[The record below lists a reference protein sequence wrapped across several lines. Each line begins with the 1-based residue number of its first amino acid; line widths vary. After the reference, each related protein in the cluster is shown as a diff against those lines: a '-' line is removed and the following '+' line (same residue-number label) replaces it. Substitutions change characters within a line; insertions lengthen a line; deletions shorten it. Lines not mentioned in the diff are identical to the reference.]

1 MGIFFAISCA
11 ITWAAAVVLFKT
23 ASEEIHPF
31 IINACKNWVGTLLMI
46 PTVLLF
52 SNFSFSGIAPMDWL
66 LLVVSGVLG
75 IGLADALILKALE
88 AIGASK
94 FAVVE
99 CAYSPLVIIVAI
111 VHLGE
116 SLSPVQAAGVAL
128 VLGAIFVISVPNP
141 AVLLTMLDEESV
153 QVAKAAKLRRT
164 RIGIVLGVIG
174 FFAMAIGITVVKPLF
189 ARIPLLDIILIR
201 LFAGSIASLIFIKA
215 MGIPLG
221 QLKQF
226 FTIEKKLPLY
236 LACVLSTYV
245 SMIFWVAGFKYNDVS
260 IAAVL
265 NQTSTVFTVLFAAIF
280 LKEKLTKKV
289 LTAVGMALVGVLI
302 VTLNI

>member
-1 MGIFFAISCA
+1 MGIVFAISCA

-23 ASEEIHPF
+23 ASEEIHPLV
-31 IINACKNWVGTLLMI
+31 INACKNLVGTLLMI

-52 SNFSFSGIAPMDWL
+52 SNFTFSSIAPTDWL
-66 LLVVSGVLG
+66 ILIASGVLG
-75 IGLADALILKALE
+75 IGLADALVLKSLE

-99 CAYSPLVIIVAI
+99 CAYSPFVIIVAI

-116 SLSPVQAAGVAL
+116 SLNLVQGVGVLL
-128 VLGAIFVISVPNP
+128 VLAAIFFISVPNP
-141 AVLLTMLDEESV
+141 SILLASADEEAA
-153 QVAKAAKLRRT
+153 QLANAAKLKRT
-164 RIGIVLGVIG
+164 RLGIVLGVVG
-174 FFAMAIGITVVKPLF
+174 LFAMAVGITVVKPLF

-201 LFAGSIASLIFIKA
+201 LFAGSIASLFFMKA

-221 QLKQF
+221 RLKQF
-226 FTIEKKLPLY
+226 FTIEKKLPFY
-236 LACVLSTYV
+236 FACVLSTYV
-245 SMIFWVAGFKYNDVS
+245 SMLFWVSGFKYNDVS
-260 IAAVL
+260 IASVL

-289 LTAVGMALVGVLI
+289 LTAVGMAIAGVLI
-302 VTLNI
+302 VTLNT